1 MDDIISKEG
10 LLDTYA
16 YLDNITICGKDQ
28 RSHDTNVQKFY
39 EAAEKYNLNCN
50 PDKTVSSKRSINL
63 FGYCI
68 SNGEIRPDPERLIA
82 LDDPKIPDSP
92 KSLKKKTLGLFSY
105 YSQWIPKFS
114 DRIRPLDLTK
124 GFPLTREAVSV
135 FESLKN
141 LINSAVG
148 VKI

>member
-1 MDDIISKEG
+1 MFFGVTNGVSGFQRIMDDIISKEG

-63 FGYCI
+63 LGYCI

-105 YSQWIPKFS
+105 YSQWIPKF
-114 DRIRPLDLTK
+114 
-124 GFPLTREAVSV
+124 F
-135 FESLKN
+135 
-141 LINSAVG
+141 
-148 VKI
+148 